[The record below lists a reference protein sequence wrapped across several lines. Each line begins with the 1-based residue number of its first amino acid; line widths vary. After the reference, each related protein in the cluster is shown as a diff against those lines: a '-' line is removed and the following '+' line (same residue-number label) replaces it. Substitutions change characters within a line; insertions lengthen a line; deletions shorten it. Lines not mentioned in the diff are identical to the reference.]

1 MYPPNRSNPIPS
13 SPYKSAAAATIA
25 AKIFPPCCATSCA
38 APAALVAA
46 DAAAELAA
54 LLALEITDERLLDAE
69 EPTDAALEDA
79 LAAAPVA
86 VPLIDEPEVAV
97 MELFPAAPAV
107 EEHTAAVCVNVT
119 PAGVQMPLAYL
130 RVAVTGEM
138 VR

>member
-1 MYPPNRSNPIPS
+1 M
-13 SPYKSAAAATIA
+13 
-25 AKIFPPCCATSCA
+25 FPPCCATSCA

-97 MELFPAAPAV
+97 MELFPAAV
-107 EEHTAAVCVNVT
+107 EEHTAAVWVKVT

-130 RVAVTGEM
+130 RVAVMREKGSL
-138 VR
+138 VRCSFRMAHIGR

>member
-1 MYPPNRSNPIPS
+1 M
-13 SPYKSAAAATIA
+13 
-25 AKIFPPCCATSCA
+25 FPPCCATSCA

-54 LLALEITDERLLDAE
+54 LLALEMTDEILLDAE

-86 VPLIDEPEVAV
+86 VPVVAV
-97 MELFPAAPAV
+97 AVLFPEAV
-107 EEHTAAVCVNVT
+107 EEHTAAVCVKVT

-130 RVAVTGEM
+130 RVAVMGEVSS
-138 VR
+138 VRYSFRIAIEAGGRDQVSKIPS

>member
-1 MYPPNRSNPIPS
+1 M
-13 SPYKSAAAATIA
+13 
-25 AKIFPPCCATSCA
+25 FPPCCATSCA

-69 EPTDAALEDA
+69 EPTDAALEVA

-86 VPLIDEPEVAV
+86 VPLINEPEVAV
-97 MELFPAAPAV
+97 MELFPAAV

-130 RVAVTGEM
+130 RVAVMQEN